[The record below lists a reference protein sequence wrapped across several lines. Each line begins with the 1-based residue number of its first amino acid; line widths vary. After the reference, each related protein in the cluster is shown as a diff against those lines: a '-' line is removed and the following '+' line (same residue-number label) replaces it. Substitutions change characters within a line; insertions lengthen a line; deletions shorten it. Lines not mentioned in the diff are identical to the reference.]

1 MIYSWGELRWEQQR
15 WQHQRTWR
23 HLQLTLG
30 TDISSKWD
38 DQQRCLKVS
47 NQNLSATP
55 RYLSSWLGHHIEK
68 KFTVYPVLSEISV
81 GTGHYYSPVLVTL
94 AQKEK
99 SKVSST
105 HPAEVTSELSIPF
118 FFFFFCY
125 RIPHRKCAESAPFWQ
140 AEEQI
145 YAKPSRENHQKMG
158 ICWISACF
166 LPGFPQTVLAS
177 TRVWTLPMP
186 AKSWACSAKC
196 DIAKETGKGCY
207 KVILSP
213 QKNGKS
219 SNKM

>member
-1 MIYSWGELRWEQQR
+1 MSEGIKPEPLCHTQIFEFLAWTSYRKKIHCLPSLVRNICGNWTLLFPCLGDFGPEREVKSQQHTSCRGYLRAF
-15 WQHQRTWR
+15 
-23 HLQLTLG
+23 
-30 TDISSKWD
+30 
-38 DQQRCLKVS
+38 
-47 NQNLSATP
+47 N
-55 RYLSSWLGHHIEK
+55 
-68 KFTVYPVLSEISV
+68 
-81 GTGHYYSPVLVTL
+81 
-94 AQKEK
+94 
-99 SKVSST
+99 
-105 HPAEVTSELSIPF
+105 PF